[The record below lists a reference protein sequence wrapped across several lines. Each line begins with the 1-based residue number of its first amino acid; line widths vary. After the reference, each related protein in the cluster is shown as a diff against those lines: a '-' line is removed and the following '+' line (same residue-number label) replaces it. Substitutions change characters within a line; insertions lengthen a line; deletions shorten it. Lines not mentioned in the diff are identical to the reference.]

1 MAERRG
7 PLGQFSPK
15 TNCNQ
20 AAEDV
25 GGGAGEPFPLN
36 AFPEFVA
43 SITLPRVLDR
53 RKTGEKMLR
62 GIPVSQGVSRSR
74 VVVLDRTRIDPAK
87 WGILE
92 SDLAGEEERL
102 QSSLA
107 ETRRQI
113 LAVQERLREAMGAE
127 EAQIFDAH
135 LLVLEDPMLLQ
146 ETARFIRED
155 LVSAE
160 YAFHQ
165 ASEKYAEA
173 LGKVDDSYLSER
185 AADIRDVT
193 QRVLSNLMGQPL
205 CSVLADLTEPC
216 IVAAHDLT
224 PSDTATMD
232 PAMVLGF
239 VTEVGTRTSHTA
251 ILARSLRIP
260 AVLGLGEAI
269 GELNTGQSVLLDGF
283 NGFVVIDPAEQTLF
297 EYGQLVDR
305 QTSIEESLEVI
316 HDDAAETKDGHRI
329 ILSANIERAADVEGV
344 LQCGATGVGLFRT
357 EFLFINRSDLPDEE
371 EQFAAYRQVAES
383 LAPDPVI
390 IRTLDLGGD
399 KLLSHVNVAAEM
411 NPFLGWRAIRLCL
424 EETDLFR
431 TQLRAILRASAFGDL
446 KIMYP
451 MISGVEELDAANVL
465 LDECRG
471 QLRAE
476 GVAFAEALE
485 IGVMIE
491 TPSAAMIADS
501 LAKRVKFFSIGT
513 NDLIQYALAVD
524 RLNEKIAHLYEPTHP
539 GILRLIKA
547 TVDAGKAHGIWT
559 GVCGEMAG
567 DLAAVPLLLGLGVG
581 ELSVT
586 PSMVPRVK
594 MLIRSIEMSQA
605 RELAEFAL
613 GSESPKQILARAE
626 ALAKAA
632 VPSFFEVLT
641 D

>member
-1 MAERRG
+1 V
-7 PLGQFSPK
+7 PTK
-15 TNCNQ
+15 
-20 AAEDV
+20 
-25 GGGAGEPFPLN
+25 
-36 AFPEFVA
+36 
-43 SITLPRVLDR
+43 

-92 SDLAGEEERL
+92 SDQAGEEDRL
-102 QSSLA
+102 QTSLV

-113 LAVQERLREAMGAE
+113 LAVQERLREAMGAD

-155 LVSAE
+155 LVTAE
-160 YAFHQ
+160 FAFHQ
-165 ASEKYAEA
+165 ASEKYADA
-173 LGKVDDSYLSER
+173 LAKVDDSYLSER

-193 QRVLSNLMGQPL
+193 QRVLANLMGQPQ
-205 CSVLADLTEPC
+205 CTALADLTEPC
-216 IVAAHDLT
+216 IVVAHDLT

-239 VTEVGTRTSHTA
+239 VTEVGSRTSHTA
-251 ILARSLRIP
+251 ILARSMRIP

-269 GELNTGQSVLLDGF
+269 GELHTGESVLLDGF
-283 NGFVVIDPAEQTLF
+283 NGFVVIDPSEQTLF

-329 ILSANIERAADVEGV
+329 VLSANIERAADVEGV

-399 KLLSHVNVAAEM
+399 KLVSHINVAAET

-431 TQLRAILRASAFGDL
+431 TQLRAILRASAFGNL

-451 MISGVEELDAANVL
+451 MISGVEELEAANAL
-465 LDECRG
+465 LDECRE

-476 GVAFAEALE
+476 GVAFGDDVEV
-485 IGVMIE
+485 GVMIE
-491 TPSAAMIADS
+491 IPSAALIADS
-501 LAKRVKFFSIGT
+501 LAKRVKFLSIGT

-539 GILRLIKA
+539 GILRLIKM
-547 TVDAGKAHGIWT
+547 TVDAGLAHGIWT
-559 GVCGEMAG
+559 GICGEMAG
-567 DLAAVPLLLGLGVG
+567 DLTAVPLLLGLGVT

-594 MLIRSIEMSQA
+594 MLIRSIKMSEA
-605 RELAEFAL
+605 RKLAEFAL
-613 GSESPKQILARAE
+613 DSDSPKEILSRAE

-632 VPSFFEVLT
+632 VPSFFEGAA
-641 D
+641 

>member
-1 MAERRG
+1 
-7 PLGQFSPK
+7 
-15 TNCNQ
+15 
-20 AAEDV
+20 
-25 GGGAGEPFPLN
+25 
-36 AFPEFVA
+36 
-43 SITLPRVLDR
+43 
-53 RKTGEKMLR
+53 MLR

-92 SDLAGEEERL
+92 SDPAGEEDRL
-102 QSSLA
+102 QASLA

-113 LAVQERLREAMGAE
+113 LAMQERLREAMGTE
-127 EAQIFDAH
+127 EAQIFEAH
-135 LLVLEDPMLLQ
+135 LLVLEDPMLLKEVSQ
-146 ETARFIRED
+146 FIREN
-155 LVSAE
+155 LVTAE
-160 YAFHQ
+160 FAFHE

-173 LGKVDDSYLSER
+173 LGKVDDAYLSER

-193 QRVLSNLMGQPL
+193 QRVLANLMSQPP
-205 CSVLADLTEPC
+205 CTGLADLTEPC
-216 IVAAHDLT
+216 IVVAHDLT
-224 PSDTATMD
+224 PSDTAMLD
-232 PAMVLGF
+232 PTKVLGF
-239 VTEVGTRTSHTA
+239 ITEVGSRTSHTA

-269 GELNTGQSVLLDGF
+269 SELHTGQSVLLDGF
-283 NGFVVIDPAEQTLF
+283 NGFVVIDPSKQMLF
-297 EYGQLVDR
+297 EYGQLVER

-316 HDDAAETKDGHRI
+316 HDDAAETRDGHRI
-329 ILSANIERAADVEGV
+329 ILSSNIERAADVESV
-344 LQCGATGVGLFRT
+344 LQSGATGVGLFRT
-357 EFLFINRSDLPDEE
+357 EFLFINRRDLPNEE
-371 EQFAAYRQVAES
+371 EQFAAYRHVTES

-424 EETDLFR
+424 QEKDLFR
-431 TQLRAILRASAFGDL
+431 TQLRAILRASAYGNL

-451 MISGVEELDAANVL
+451 MVSGVEELEAANVL
-465 LDECRG
+465 LDECRE

-476 GVAFAEALE
+476 DVAFADAVE

-501 LAKRVKFFSIGT
+501 LAKRVQFFSIGT
-513 NDLIQYALAVD
+513 NDLIQYTLAVD

-539 GILRLIKA
+539 GILRLIKT
-547 TVDAGKAHGIWT
+547 TVDAGEAHGIWT

-567 DLAAVPLLLGLGVG
+567 DVAAVPLLLGLGVT

-613 GSESPKQILARAE
+613 DSDSPKEILARAE

-632 VPSFFEVLT
+632 VPSFFEG
-641 D
+641 

>member
-1 MAERRG
+1 M
-7 PLGQFSPK
+7 PSK
-15 TNCNQ
+15 
-20 AAEDV
+20 
-25 GGGAGEPFPLN
+25 
-36 AFPEFVA
+36 
-43 SITLPRVLDR
+43 
-53 RKTGEKMLR
+53 RKNGEKMLR
-62 GIPVSQGVSRSR
+62 GIPVSQGVIRSR
-74 VVVLDRTRIDPAK
+74 AVVLDRTRIDPAK

-92 SDLAGEEERL
+92 SDPAGEEDRL
-102 QSSLA
+102 QASLV

-113 LAVQERLREAMGAE
+113 LAVQERLREAMGVK

-135 LLVLEDPMLLQ
+135 LLVLEDPMLI
-146 ETARFIRED
+146 EEATRFIRED
-155 LVSAE
+155 LVTAE
-160 YAFHQ
+160 FAFHE

-173 LGKVDDSYLSER
+173 LSKVDDAYLSER
-185 AADIRDVT
+185 AADIRDVA
-193 QRVLSNLMGQPL
+193 QRVLADLMGQAPCTGL
-205 CSVLADLTEPC
+205 TDLTEPC
-216 IVAAHDLT
+216 VVVAHDLT
-224 PSDTATMD
+224 PSDTAMMD

-239 VTEVGTRTSHTA
+239 VTEVGSRTSHTA

-260 AVLGLGEAI
+260 AVLGLDKAISELHTGE
-269 GELNTGQSVLLDGF
+269 SVLLDGF
-283 NGFVVIDPAEQTLF
+283 NGFVVIDPSEQTLF

-316 HDDAAETKDGHRI
+316 HDDAAETRDGHRI

-357 EFLFINRSDLPDEE
+357 EFLFINRSDLPGEE
-371 EQFAAYRQVAES
+371 EQFAAYCKVTES

-424 EETDLFR
+424 QEKDLFR
-431 TQLRAILRASAFGDL
+431 TQLRAILRASVFGNL

-451 MISGVEELDAANVL
+451 MISGVEELEAANVL
-465 LDECRG
+465 LDECRE
-471 QLRAE
+471 QLRDE
-476 GVAFAEALE
+476 GVAFAEDVE
-485 IGVMIE
+485 IGIMIE

-501 LAKRVKFFSIGT
+501 LAKRVKFFSIGS

-547 TVDAGKAHGIWT
+547 TVDAGQAHGIWT
-559 GVCGEMAG
+559 GICGEMAG
-567 DLAAVPLLLGLGVG
+567 DLAAVPLLLGLGVS

-594 MLIRSIEMSQA
+594 MLIRSIEMSEA
-605 RELAEFAL
+605 RKLAEFAL
-613 GSESPKQILARAE
+613 NSDSPKEILARAE

-632 VPSFFEVLT
+632 VPSFFEGT
-641 D
+641 A

>member
-1 MAERRG
+1 M
-7 PLGQFSPK
+7 PTK
-15 TNCNQ
+15 
-20 AAEDV
+20 
-25 GGGAGEPFPLN
+25 
-36 AFPEFVA
+36 
-43 SITLPRVLDR
+43 

-92 SDLAGEEERL
+92 SDPAGEEDRL
-102 QSSLA
+102 QASLV

-113 LAVQERLREAMGAE
+113 LAVQERLREAMGAK

-135 LLVLEDPMLLQ
+135 LLVLEDPMLI
-146 ETARFIRED
+146 EEATRFIRED
-155 LVSAE
+155 LVTAE
-160 YAFHQ
+160 FAFHE

-185 AADIRDVT
+185 AADIRDVA
-193 QRVLSNLMGQPL
+193 QRVLADLMGQAL
-205 CSVLADLTEPC
+205 CTGLADLTEPC
-216 IVAAHDLT
+216 VVVAHDLT
-224 PSDTATMD
+224 PSDTAMMD
-232 PAMVLGF
+232 PAIVLGF
-239 VTEVGTRTSHTA
+239 VTEVGSRTSHMA

-269 GELNTGQSVLLDGF
+269 SELHNGESVLLDGF
-283 NGFVVIDPAEQTLF
+283 NGFVVIDPSEQTLF
-297 EYGQLVDR
+297 EYGQLGDR
-305 QTSIEESLEVI
+305 QSSIEESLEVI
-316 HDDAAETKDGHRI
+316 HDAAAETRDGHRI

-357 EFLFINRSDLPDEE
+357 EFLFINRSDLPGEE
-371 EQFAAYRQVAES
+371 EQFAAYRKVTES

-399 KLLSHVNVAAEM
+399 KLLSHVNVAEEM

-424 EETDLFR
+424 EEKDLFR
-431 TQLRAILRASAFGDL
+431 TQLRAILRASVFGNL

-451 MISGVEELDAANVL
+451 MISGVEELEAANVL
-465 LDECRG
+465 LDECRE
-471 QLRAE
+471 QLRDE
-476 GVAFAEALE
+476 GVAFAEDVE

-491 TPSAAMIADS
+491 TPSAAMIADR
-501 LAKRVKFFSIGT
+501 LARRVKFFSIGT
-513 NDLIQYALAVD
+513 NDLIQYTLAVD

-539 GILRLIKA
+539 SILRLIKA
-547 TVDAGKAHGIWT
+547 TVDAGQAHGIWT
-559 GVCGEMAG
+559 GICGEMAG
-567 DLAAVPLLLGLGVG
+567 DLAAVPLLLGLGVS

-594 MLIRSIEMSQA
+594 MLIRSIEMSEA
-605 RELAEFAL
+605 RKLAEFAL
-613 GSESPKQILARAE
+613 DSDSPKEILARAE

-632 VPSFFEVLT
+632 VPSFFEGAA
-641 D
+641 

>member
-1 MAERRG
+1 
-7 PLGQFSPK
+7 
-15 TNCNQ
+15 
-20 AAEDV
+20 
-25 GGGAGEPFPLN
+25 
-36 AFPEFVA
+36 
-43 SITLPRVLDR
+43 
-53 RKTGEKMLR
+53 MLR

-92 SDLAGEEERL
+92 SDLAGEEDRL
-102 QSSLA
+102 QTSLV

-113 LAVQERLREAMGAE
+113 LAVQERLREAMGAD

-146 ETARFIRED
+146 ETVRFIQED
-155 LVSAE
+155 LVTAE
-160 YAFHQ
+160 FAFHQ
-165 ASEKYAEA
+165 ASEKYADA
-173 LGKVDDSYLSER
+173 LAKVDDSYLSER

-193 QRVLSNLMGQPL
+193 QRVLANLMGQPQ
-205 CSVLADLTEPC
+205 CTALADLTEPC
-216 IVAAHDLT
+216 IVVAHDLT

-239 VTEVGTRTSHTA
+239 VTEVGSRTSHTA
-251 ILARSLRIP
+251 ILARSMRIP

-269 GELNTGQSVLLDGF
+269 GELHTGESVLLDGF
-283 NGFVVIDPAEQTLF
+283 NGFVVIDPSEQTLF

-316 HDDAAETKDGHRI
+316 HDDAAETRDGHRI
-329 ILSANIERAADVEGV
+329 VLSANIERAADVEGV

-371 EQFAAYRQVAES
+371 EQFAAYRKVAES

-399 KLLSHVNVAAEM
+399 KLVSHINVAAET

-424 EETDLFR
+424 EETDMFR
-431 TQLRAILRASAFGDL
+431 TQLRAILRASAFGNL

-451 MISGVEELDAANVL
+451 MISGVEELEAANAL
-465 LDECRG
+465 LDECRE

-476 GVAFAEALE
+476 GVAFGDDVEV
-485 IGVMIE
+485 GVMIE
-491 TPSAAMIADS
+491 IPSAALIADS

-524 RLNEKIAHLYEPTHP
+524 RLNDKIAHLYEPTHP
-539 GILRLIKA
+539 GILRLIKM
-547 TVDAGKAHGIWT
+547 TVDAGLAHGIWT
-559 GVCGEMAG
+559 GICGEMAG
-567 DLAAVPLLLGLGVG
+567 DLTAVPLLLGLGVT

-594 MLIRSIEMSQA
+594 MLIRSIEMSEA
-605 RELAEFAL
+605 RKLAEFAL
-613 GSESPKQILARAE
+613 DSDSPKEILARAE

-632 VPSFFEVLT
+632 VPSFFEGAA
-641 D
+641 

>member
-1 MAERRG
+1 M
-7 PLGQFSPK
+7 PTK
-15 TNCNQ
+15 
-20 AAEDV
+20 
-25 GGGAGEPFPLN
+25 
-36 AFPEFVA
+36 
-43 SITLPRVLDR
+43 

-74 VVVLDRTRIDPAK
+74 VVVLDRMRIDPAK

-92 SDLAGEEERL
+92 SDLAGEEDRL
-102 QSSLA
+102 QTSLV

-113 LAVQERLREAMGAE
+113 LAVQERLREAMGVK

-135 LLVLEDPMLLQ
+135 LLVLEDPMLI
-146 ETARFIRED
+146 EEATRFIRED
-155 LVSAE
+155 LVTAE
-160 YAFHQ
+160 FAFHE

-173 LGKVDDSYLSER
+173 LSKVDDAYLSER
-185 AADIRDVT
+185 AADIRDVA
-193 QRVLSNLMGQPL
+193 QRVLADLMGQAPCTGL
-205 CSVLADLTEPC
+205 TDLTEPC
-216 IVAAHDLT
+216 VVVAHDLT
-224 PSDTATMD
+224 PSDTAMMD

-239 VTEVGTRTSHTA
+239 VTEVGSRTSHTA

-260 AVLGLGEAI
+260 AVLGLDKAISELHTGE
-269 GELNTGQSVLLDGF
+269 SVLLDGF
-283 NGFVVIDPAEQTLF
+283 NGFVVIDPSEQTLF

-316 HDDAAETKDGHRI
+316 HDDAAETRDGHRI

-357 EFLFINRSDLPDEE
+357 EFLFINRSDLPGEE
-371 EQFAAYRQVAES
+371 EQFAAYCKVTES

-424 EETDLFR
+424 QEKDLFR
-431 TQLRAILRASAFGDL
+431 TQLRAILRASVFGNL

-451 MISGVEELDAANVL
+451 MISGVEELEAANVL
-465 LDECRG
+465 LDECRE
-471 QLRAE
+471 QLRDE
-476 GVAFAEALE
+476 GVAFAEDVE
-485 IGVMIE
+485 IGIMIE

-501 LAKRVKFFSIGT
+501 LAKRVKFFSIGS

-547 TVDAGKAHGIWT
+547 TVDAGQAHGIWT
-559 GVCGEMAG
+559 GICGEMAG
-567 DLAAVPLLLGLGVG
+567 DLAAVPLLLGLGVS

-594 MLIRSIEMSQA
+594 MLIRSIEMSEA
-605 RELAEFAL
+605 RKLAEFAL
-613 GSESPKQILARAE
+613 NSDSPKEILARAE

-632 VPSFFEVLT
+632 VPSFFEGT
-641 D
+641 A

>member
-1 MAERRG
+1 V
-7 PLGQFSPK
+7 PTK
-15 TNCNQ
+15 
-20 AAEDV
+20 
-25 GGGAGEPFPLN
+25 
-36 AFPEFVA
+36 
-43 SITLPRVLDR
+43 

-92 SDLAGEEERL
+92 SDQAGEEEDRL
-102 QSSLA
+102 QTSLV

-113 LAVQERLREAMGAE
+113 LAVQERLREAMGAD

-146 ETARFIRED
+146 ETAQFIRED
-155 LVSAE
+155 LVTAE
-160 YAFHQ
+160 FAFHQ
-165 ASEKYAEA
+165 ASEKYADA
-173 LGKVDDSYLSER
+173 LAKVDDSYLSER

-193 QRVLSNLMGQPL
+193 QRVLANLMGQPQ
-205 CSVLADLTEPC
+205 CTALADLTEPC
-216 IVAAHDLT
+216 IVVAHDLT

-239 VTEVGTRTSHTA
+239 VTEVGSRTSHTA
-251 ILARSLRIP
+251 ILARSMRIP

-269 GELNTGQSVLLDGF
+269 GELHTGESVLLDGF
-283 NGFVVIDPAEQTLF
+283 NGFVVIDPSEQTLF

-316 HDDAAETKDGHRI
+316 HDDAAETRDGHRI
-329 ILSANIERAADVEGV
+329 VLSANIERAADVEGV

-399 KLLSHVNVAAEM
+399 KLLSHVNVAEEM

-424 EETDLFR
+424 QEKDLFR
-431 TQLRAILRASAFGDL
+431 TQLRAILRASVFGNL

-451 MISGVEELDAANVL
+451 MISGVEELEAANVL
-465 LDECRG
+465 LDECRE
-471 QLRAE
+471 QLRDE
-476 GVAFAEALE
+476 GVAFAEDVE

-501 LAKRVKFFSIGT
+501 LARRVKFFSIGT

-547 TVDAGKAHGIWT
+547 TVDAGQAHGIWT
-559 GVCGEMAG
+559 GICGEMAG
-567 DLAAVPLLLGLGVG
+567 DLAAVPLLLGLGVS

-594 MLIRSIEMSQA
+594 MLICSIEMSEA
-605 RELAEFAL
+605 RKLAEFAL
-613 GSESPKQILARAE
+613 DSDSPKEILARAE

-632 VPSFFEVLT
+632 VPSFFEGAA
-641 D
+641 

>member
-1 MAERRG
+1 V
-7 PLGQFSPK
+7 PTK
-15 TNCNQ
+15 
-20 AAEDV
+20 
-25 GGGAGEPFPLN
+25 
-36 AFPEFVA
+36 
-43 SITLPRVLDR
+43 

-92 SDLAGEEERL
+92 SDPAGEEDRL
-102 QSSLA
+102 QASLM

-113 LAVQERLREAMGAE
+113 LAVQERLREALGAK

-135 LLVLEDPMLLQ
+135 LLVLEDPMLI
-146 ETARFIRED
+146 EEATRFIRED
-155 LVSAE
+155 LVTAE
-160 YAFHQ
+160 FALHK

-185 AADIRDVT
+185 AADIRDVA
-193 QRVLSNLMGQPL
+193 QRVLADLMDQAL
-205 CSVLADLTEPC
+205 CTGLADLTEPC
-216 IVAAHDLT
+216 VVVAHDLT
-224 PSDTATMD
+224 PSDTAMMD

-239 VTEVGTRTSHTA
+239 ATEVGSRTSHTA

-269 GELNTGQSVLLDGF
+269 SELHTGESVLLDGF
-283 NGFVVIDPAEQTLF
+283 NGFVVIDPSEQTLF

-305 QTSIEESLEVI
+305 QTSIEKSLEVI
-316 HDDAAETKDGHRI
+316 HDDAAETRDGHRI
-329 ILSANIERAADVEGV
+329 ILSANIERAADVESV
-344 LQCGATGVGLFRT
+344 LQCGAIGVGLFRT
-357 EFLFINRSDLPDEE
+357 EFLFINRSDLPNEE
-371 EQFAAYRQVAES
+371 EQFAAYRKVTES

-399 KLLSHVNVAAEM
+399 KLLSHVNVAEEM

-424 EETDLFR
+424 QEKDLFR
-431 TQLRAILRASAFGDL
+431 TQLRAILRASVFGNL

-465 LDECRG
+465 LDECRE
-471 QLRAE
+471 QLRDE
-476 GVAFAEALE
+476 GVAFAEDVE

-501 LAKRVKFFSIGT
+501 LARRVKFFSIGT

-547 TVDAGKAHGIWT
+547 TVDAGQAHGIWT
-559 GVCGEMAG
+559 GICGEMAG
-567 DLAAVPLLLGLGVG
+567 DLAAVPLLLGLGVS

-594 MLIRSIEMSQA
+594 MLICSIEMSEA
-605 RELAEFAL
+605 RKLAEFAL
-613 GSESPKQILARAE
+613 YSDSPKEILARAE
-626 ALAKAA
+626 VLAKAA
-632 VPSFFEVLT
+632 VPSFFEGAA
-641 D
+641 

>member
-1 MAERRG
+1 M
-7 PLGQFSPK
+7 PTK
-15 TNCNQ
+15 
-20 AAEDV
+20 
-25 GGGAGEPFPLN
+25 
-36 AFPEFVA
+36 
-43 SITLPRVLDR
+43 

-62 GIPVSQGVSRSR
+62 GIPVSKGVSRSR
-74 VVVLDRTRIDPAK
+74 VVVLDRTRINPAK
-87 WGILE
+87 LGILE
-92 SDLAGEEERL
+92 SDPAGEEDRL
-102 QSSLA
+102 QASLVQ
-107 ETRRQI
+107 TRRQI
-113 LAVQERLREAMGAE
+113 LAVQERLREALGAKD
-127 EAQIFDAH
+127 AQIFDAH
-135 LLVLEDPMLLQ
+135 LLVLEDPMLIEQTTRL
-146 ETARFIRED
+146 IRED
-155 LVSAE
+155 LVTAE
-160 YAFHQ
+160 FAFHE
-165 ASEKYAEA
+165 ASEKYAKA

-193 QRVLSNLMGQPL
+193 QRVLANLMGQAL
-205 CSVLADLTEPC
+205 CTGLADLTEPC
-216 IVAAHDLT
+216 VVVAHDLT
-224 PSDTATMD
+224 PSDTAMMD

-239 VTEVGTRTSHTA
+239 ATEVGSRTSHTA

-269 GELNTGQSVLLDGF
+269 SELHTGESVLLDGF
-283 NGFVVIDPAEQTLF
+283 NGFVVIDPSEQTLF

-316 HDDAAETKDGHRI
+316 HDDTAETRDGHRI
-329 ILSANIERAADVEGV
+329 ILSANIERAADVESV
-344 LQCGATGVGLFRT
+344 LQCGAIGVGLFRT

-371 EQFAAYRQVAES
+371 EQFAAYRKVTES

-399 KLLSHVNVAAEM
+399 KLLSHVNVAEEM

-424 EETDLFR
+424 QEKDLFR
-431 TQLRAILRASAFGDL
+431 TQLRAILRASVFGNL

-451 MISGVEELDAANVL
+451 MISGVEELEAANVL
-465 LDECRG
+465 LDECRE
-471 QLRAE
+471 QLRDD
-476 GVAFAEALE
+476 GVAFAEDVE

-501 LAKRVKFFSIGT
+501 LARRVKFFSIGT

-547 TVDAGKAHGIWT
+547 TVDAGQAHGIWT
-559 GVCGEMAG
+559 GICGEMAG
-567 DLAAVPLLLGLGVG
+567 DLAAVPLLLGLGVS

-594 MLIRSIEMSQA
+594 MLIRSVEMSEA
-605 RELAEFAL
+605 RKLAEYAL
-613 GSESPKQILARAE
+613 DSDSPKEILSRAE

-632 VPSFFEVLT
+632 VPSFFEGAA
-641 D
+641 

>member
-1 MAERRG
+1 MA
-7 PLGQFSPK
+7 QFSLK
-15 TNCNQ
+15 TNLNQ
-20 AAEDV
+20 AAEDAN
-25 GGGAGEPFPLN
+25 GGASEPFSVN
-36 AFPEFVA
+36 AFPEFGA

-53 RKTGEKMLR
+53 RKTGEKMLQ
-62 GIPVSQGVSRSR
+62 GIPVSQGVSRSQ

-87 WGILE
+87 SGILE
-92 SDLAGEEERL
+92 SELAGEEDRL
-102 QSSLA
+102 QASLA

-113 LAVQERLREAMGAE
+113 LAMQERLREAMGTE
-127 EAQIFDAH
+127 EAQIFEAH
-135 LLVLEDPMLLQ
+135 LLVLEDPMLLKEVSQ
-146 ETARFIRED
+146 FIREN
-155 LVSAE
+155 LVTAE
-160 YAFHQ
+160 FAFHE

-173 LGKVDDSYLSER
+173 LGKVDDAYLSER

-193 QRVLSNLMGQPL
+193 QRVLANLMSQPP
-205 CSVLADLTEPC
+205 CAGLADLTEPC
-216 IVAAHDLT
+216 IVVAHDLT
-224 PSDTATMD
+224 PSDTATLD
-232 PAMVLGF
+232 PTKVLGF
-239 VTEVGTRTSHTA
+239 VTEVGSRTSHTA

-269 GELNTGQSVLLDGF
+269 SELHTGQSVLLDGF
-283 NGFVVIDPAEQTLF
+283 NGFVVIDPSKQMLF
-297 EYGQLVDR
+297 EYGQLVER

-316 HDDAAETKDGHRI
+316 HDDAAETRDGHRI
-329 ILSANIERAADVEGV
+329 ILSSNIERAADVESV
-344 LQCGATGVGLFRT
+344 LQSGATGVGLFRT
-357 EFLFINRSDLPDEE
+357 EFLFINRRDLPNEE
-371 EQFAAYRQVAES
+371 EQFAAYRHVAES

-424 EETDLFR
+424 EEKDLFR
-431 TQLRAILRASAFGDL
+431 TQLRAILRASAYGNL

-451 MISGVEELDAANVL
+451 MVSGVEELEAANEL
-465 LDECRG
+465 LDECRE

-476 GVAFAEALE
+476 DVAFADAVE

-501 LAKRVKFFSIGT
+501 LAKRVQFFSIGT
-513 NDLIQYALAVD
+513 NDLIQYTLAVD

-547 TVDAGKAHGIWT
+547 TVDAGQAHGIWT

-567 DLAAVPLLLGLGVG
+567 DVAAVPLLLGLGVT

-613 GSESPKQILARAE
+613 DSDSPKEILARAE

-632 VPSFFEVLT
+632 VPSFFEELT
-641 D
+641 G